1 MLRRWGAGGTLLLL
15 LLHCLALA
23 ALADAGSKWGPDNP
37 KPWILKYQKYIGPF
51 MAMCAPTPLPPCS
64 SPHPSPAWP
73 AEAGRRG
80 AGECL
85 RAQLT
90 ASLGRAG

>member
-1 MLRRWGAGGTLLLL
+1 MWRWGMGGGCLL

-51 MAMCAPTPLPPCS
+51 MAMCVPTPLRRS
-64 SPHPSPAWP
+64 SPHGHPSPAWP